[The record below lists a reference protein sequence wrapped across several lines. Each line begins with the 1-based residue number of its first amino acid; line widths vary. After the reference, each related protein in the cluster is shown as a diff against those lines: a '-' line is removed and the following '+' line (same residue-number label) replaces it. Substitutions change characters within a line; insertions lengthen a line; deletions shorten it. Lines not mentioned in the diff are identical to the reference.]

1 MGTKVLI
8 IDDKKEDIFS
18 IRKSLKRAGFEYTYV
33 EAKTGDKG
41 LDKVREVLPDIVI
54 VEVKLPNING
64 FDMCKRIKG
73 ISNTVKVLIVTRH
86 QDAVDYAM
94 ATDASADGHSVKT
107 KSNKYLIASFK
118 EIVEKLGIE
127 KRVFESNP

>member
-1 MGTKVLI
+1 MSIKVLI
-8 IDDKKEDIFS
+8 IDDKKEDIVS
-18 IRKSLKRAGFEYTYV
+18 IRKSLRQAGFGYTYIA
-33 EAKTGDKG
+33 AKTGDKC
-41 LDKVREVLPDIVI
+41 LDKVREESPDIVV
-54 VEVKLPNING
+54 VEAKLPDING

-73 ISNTVKVLIVTRH
+73 ISTAVKVLIVTRH

-118 EIVEKLGIE
+118 EIAEQL
-127 KRVFESNP
+127 

>member
-18 IRKSLKRAGFEYTYV
+18 IRKSLKRAGYEYTYV

-41 LDKVREVLPDIVI
+41 LDKVREESPDIVI
-54 VEVKLPNING
+54 VEVKLPDING
-64 FDMCKRIKG
+64 FNMCKKIKG
-73 ISNTVKVLIVTRH
+73 INNAVKVLIVTRH
-86 QDAVDYAM
+86 QEAVDYAM

-107 KSNKYLIASFK
+107 KSNKFLTASFK
-118 EIVEKLGIE
+118 EIVKQL
-127 KRVFESNP
+127 